1 MLIPISW
8 LRRYVPVD
16 IPAQELAHRLTMAG
30 LEIEEV
36 REIGAEWGRDKVVV
50 GHVMALDRHP
60 NADRLTVP
68 TLDLGGGDTI
78 QVVCGGPN
86 LAAGQKIAFAHAGAM
101 LHSTKT
107 GKTQALKKSKIRG
120 VESAG
125 MVCSEVELGLGNDH
139 DGILVLPDDA
149 PVGTPLVDYLGDAV
163 LDADVTPNRPD
174 CLSILGVAHEVAA
187 LTGGTVTEPDATYPE
202 DGGPIEDAARIEIAD
217 PDLCSRYGASLIR
230 GVTVGPSPEWLQDA
244 LNSVGM
250 RPINNIVD
258 VTNFVMMEY
267 GQPLHAFDFDT
278 IGDSTVII
286 RAARPGE
293 KFTTLDEEERTL
305 EPPMLTIADSQDAI
319 ALAGV
324 MGGQNT
330 EVGDTT
336 TNVLIESANFDA
348 NNTRNT
354 ATGLG
359 MRTEASYRFER
370 GIRQDLVTRALRRA
384 TALMLE
390 LAGGVAA
397 KGIIDAFP
405 VVKTPPTLTTGPE
418 QFRRV
423 LGTDISIDTIE
434 QVLNSL
440 GFDTARD
447 GDSLEV
453 GCPYWRADITIA
465 EDLVEEVARIVG
477 YDDVP
482 ATLMSTEIPH
492 HQPNA
497 ERVVRERVRDALVSA
512 GMQETISYSATS
524 LEALEKVET
533 RTEEPEAPLKLSNP
547 MSSELSHMRT
557 TLRSGVLQTLAF
569 NRRMSRGEG
578 LRLFEIGAVYLP
590 KEEAKER
597 DLPDEKEMLVGVLS
611 GPRSEASWLVP
622 EGGMDFFDAKG
633 VLETVFSQIGVSES
647 YEADTD
653 SILLPGKTAGVFC
666 GNKAVGTIGEVHPR
680 ILARF
685 DLEDDEVTLFEI
697 DLEAVYAAAGRVSVQ
712 YAPISRYPEAEQDIA
727 ILVDADVPSS
737 RIQTII
743 DRHRLVKKSAP
754 FDLYS
759 GEGVPQGKRSVAYRM
774 TFQSDRST
782 LTGDLVD
789 KARGDI
795 MRQLEREVGATLR
808 GE

>member
-8 LRRYVPVD
+8 LKRYVPVD
-16 IPAQELAHRLTMAG
+16 TPAQELAHKLTMAG

-50 GHVMALDRHP
+50 GHVTALDRHP

-68 TLDLGGGDTI
+68 TLDLGGGETI

-125 MVCSEVELGLGNDH
+125 MVCSEVELGLGDDH

-187 LTGGTVTEPDATYPE
+187 LTGATVSEPDATYPE
-202 DGGPIEDAARIEIAD
+202 DGDPIERDITIEIAD

-293 KFTTLDEEERTL
+293 KFTTLDEEQRTL

-324 MGGQNT
+324 MGGLNT
-330 EVGDTT
+330 EVGDST

-370 GIRQDLVTRALRRA
+370 GIRQDLVPRALRRA

-397 KGIIDAFP
+397 KGIIDVFP
-405 VVKTPPTLTTGPE
+405 VVKTPPTLTIGPE

-423 LGTDISIDTIE
+423 LGADISTDTIE

-440 GFDTARD
+440 GFETARD
-447 GDSLEV
+447 GDSMEV
-453 GCPYWRADITIA
+453 RCPYWRADITIA

-497 ERVVRERVRDALVSA
+497 ERVVRERIRDALVSA

-533 RTEEPEAPLKLSNP
+533 QTEEPEAPLKLSNP
-547 MSSELSHMRT
+547 MSSDLSHMRT

-590 KEEAKER
+590 REEAKGR

-633 VLETVFSQIGVSES
+633 VLEAVFSQIGVSES

-653 SILLPGKTAGVFC
+653 SILLPGKTASVFC
-666 GNKAVGTIGEVHPR
+666 GNKPVGTIGEVHPR
-680 ILARF
+680 VLARF
-685 DLEDDEVTLFEI
+685 DLNEESVALFEI
-697 DLEAVYAAAGRVSVQ
+697 DLGAVYAAAGRVSVQ
-712 YAPISRYPEAEQDIA
+712 YSPISRYPEAEQDIA
-727 ILVDADVPSS
+727 ILVDVDVPSS

-743 DRHRLVKKSAP
+743 NRHRLVKKSAP

-759 GEGVPQGKRSVAYRM
+759 GEGVPQGKRSVAYRV

>member
-1 MLIPISW
+1 MLIPLSW
-8 LRRYVPVD
+8 LKRYVPVD
-16 IPAQELAHRLTMAG
+16 MPAQELAHRLTMAG
-30 LEIEEV
+30 LEIDEV
-36 REIGAEWGRDKVVV
+36 REVGADWGRDKVFV
-50 GHVMALDRHP
+50 GHVMAVDRHP

-68 TLDLGGGDTI
+68 TVDLGGGETV

-86 LAAGQKIAFAHAGAM
+86 LAAGQKIAFAFAGAM
-101 LHSTKT
+101 LYSTRA

-125 MVCSEVELGLGNDH
+125 MVCSEVELGLGDDH
-139 DGILVLPDDA
+139 EGIMVLPEDA

-187 LTGGTVTEPDATYPE
+187 LTGATVTEPDATYPE
-202 DGGPIEDAARIEIAD
+202 DGDPIERDVTIEIAD
-217 PDLCSRYGASLIR
+217 PELCSRYGASLIR
-230 GVTVGPSPEWLQDA
+230 GVKVGPSPDWLKDA
-244 LNSVGM
+244 LAAVGM

-258 VTNFVMMEY
+258 VTNYVMLEY

-278 IGDSTVII
+278 IGDATVII

-293 KFTTLDEEERTL
+293 SFTTLDEEERKL
-305 EPPMLTIADSQDAI
+305 EPPILTIADSQDAI

-330 EVGDTT
+330 EVVDSTV
-336 TNVLIESANFDA
+336 NVLIESANFDA

-370 GIRQDLVTRALRRA
+370 GIRQDLVPRALRRA

-397 KGIIDAFP
+397 KGIVDVFP
-405 VVKTPPTLTTGPE
+405 VVKTPPTLTIGPE
-418 QFRRV
+418 HFRRV
-423 LGTDISIDTIE
+423 LGAEINTETINR
-434 QVLNSL
+434 VLTSL
-440 GFDTARD
+440 GFETTRN

-453 GCPYWRADITIA
+453 QSPYWRADITIA
-465 EDLVEEVARIVG
+465 EDLIEEVARIVG

-492 HQPNA
+492 HEPRV
-497 ERVVRERVRDALVSA
+497 EREVREHIRDALVAA
-512 GMQETISYSATS
+512 GMQETISYSATNV
-524 LEALEKVET
+524 EALEKVEV
-533 RTEEPEAPLKLSNP
+533 RTEEPDAPLSIANP
-547 MSSELSHMRT
+547 MSAELSHMRT

-578 LRLFEIGAVYLP
+578 LRLFEIGPVYLP

-611 GPRSEASWLVP
+611 GPRSGASWLVP
-622 EGGMDFFDAKG
+622 EGDMDFFDAKG
-633 VLETVFSQIGVSES
+633 VLESVFAEIGLSEE
-647 YEADTD
+647 YRADD
-653 SILLPGKTAGVFC
+653 DPILLAGKTATVFC
-666 GNKAVGTIGEVHPR
+666 GNKVVGTIGEVHPR
-680 ILARF
+680 VLARF
-685 DLEDDEVTLFEI
+685 DLDDTGVTLFEI
-697 DLEAVYAAAGRVSVQ
+697 DLEAVYAAAGRISVQ

-727 ILVDADVPSS
+727 LVVDADVPSS

-743 DRHRLVKKSAP
+743 NRHRLVKKSAP
-754 FDLYS
+754 FDLYT
-759 GEGVPQGKRSVAYRM
+759 GEGVPAGKRSIAFRV

-795 MRQLEREVGATLR
+795 MRQLQREFDATLR

>member
-8 LRRYVPVD
+8 LKRYVPVD
-16 IPAQELAHRLTMAG
+16 MPAQELAHRLTMAG
-30 LEIEEV
+30 LEIDEV
-36 REIGAEWGRDKVVV
+36 REVGADWGRDKVFV
-50 GHVMALDRHP
+50 GHVMAVDRHP

-68 TLDLGGGDTI
+68 TVDLGDETV

-86 LAAGQKIAFAHAGAM
+86 LAAGQKIAFAFAGAM
-101 LHSTKT
+101 LYSTKT

-125 MVCSEVELGLGNDH
+125 MVCSEVELGLGDDH
-139 DGILVLPDDA
+139 EGIMVLPEDA

-187 LTGGTVTEPDATYPE
+187 LTGATVTEPDATYPE
-202 DGGPIEDAARIEIAD
+202 MGDPIEQDVTVEIAD
-217 PDLCSRYGASLIR
+217 PDLCSRYAASLIR
-230 GVTVGPSPEWLQDA
+230 GVKVGPSPDWLKDA
-244 LNSVGM
+244 LSGVGM

-258 VTNFVMMEY
+258 VTNYVMLEY

-278 IGDSTVII
+278 IGDATVII

-293 KFTTLDEEERTL
+293 RFTTLDEEERKL

-330 EVGDTT
+330 EVGDST

-370 GIRQDLVTRALRRA
+370 GIRQDLVPRALRRA

-397 KGIIDAFP
+397 KGIVDVFP
-405 VVKTPPTLTTGPE
+405 VVKTPPTLTIGPE
-418 QFRRV
+418 HFRRV
-423 LGTDISIDTIE
+423 LGAEINTDTIDR
-434 QVLNSL
+434 VLTSL
-440 GFDTARD
+440 GFETTRD

-453 GCPYWRADITIA
+453 RSPYWRADITIA
-465 EDLVEEVARIVG
+465 EDLIEEVARIVG

-492 HQPNA
+492 HEPRV
-497 ERVVRERVRDALVSA
+497 EREVRESIRDALVAA

-524 LEALEKVET
+524 AEALQKVEVP
-533 RTEEPEAPLKLSNP
+533 TEEPDAPLRLANP
-547 MSSELSHMRT
+547 MSAELSHMRT

-578 LRLFEIGAVYLP
+578 LRLFEIGPVYLP

-597 DLPDEKEMLVGVLS
+597 ELPDEKEMLVGVLS
-611 GPRSEASWLVP
+611 GPRSSASWLVP
-622 EGGMDFFDAKG
+622 EGDMDFFDAKG
-633 VLETVFSQIGVSES
+633 VIEAIFSHVGLSEE
-647 YEADTD
+647 YRADD
-653 SILLPGKTAGVFC
+653 DPILLSGKTARVFC

-680 ILARF
+680 VLARF
-685 DLEDDEVTLFEI
+685 DLDDTGVTLFEI

-727 ILVDADVPSS
+727 LLVDADVPAS

-743 DRHRLVKKSAP
+743 NRHRLVKKSAP
-754 FDLYS
+754 FDLYA
-759 GEGVPQGKRSVAYRM
+759 GEGVPAGKRSIAFRV

-795 MRQLEREVGATLR
+795 MRQLEREFDATLR
-808 GE
+808 G

>member
-8 LRRYVPVD
+8 LKRYVPVEM
-16 IPAQELAHRLTMAG
+16 PAQELAHRLTMAG
-30 LEIEEV
+30 LEIEEI
-36 REIGAEWGRDKVVV
+36 REIGSDWGRDKVVV
-50 GHVMALDRHP
+50 GHVTALDRHP

-68 TLDLGGGDTI
+68 TLDLGGGETI
-78 QVVCGGPN
+78 QAVCGGPN

-101 LHSTKT
+101 LYSTRT

-125 MVCSEVELGLGNDH
+125 MVCSEVELGLGDDH

-187 LTGGTVTEPDATYPE
+187 LTGATVSEPDATYPE
-202 DGGPIEDAARIEIAD
+202 DGGPIEQAARIEIAD

-244 LNSVGM
+244 LNSAGM

-278 IGDSTVII
+278 IGDATVII
-286 RAARPGE
+286 RAARSGE
-293 KFTTLDEEERTL
+293 KFTTLDEEERKL

-324 MGGQNT
+324 MGGLNT
-330 EVGDTT
+330 EVGDST

-348 NNTRNT
+348 TNTRNT

-370 GIRQDLVTRALRRA
+370 GIRQDLVPRALRRA

-397 KGIIDAFP
+397 KGIIDVFP
-405 VVKTPPTLTTGPE
+405 VVKTPPTLTIGPE

-440 GFDTARD
+440 GFETARD

-453 GCPYWRADITIA
+453 QSPYWRADITIA

-524 LEALEKVET
+524 LESLEKVET
-533 RTEEPEAPLKLSNP
+533 RTEEPEAPLKLANP
-547 MSSELSHMRT
+547 MSAELSHMRT

-622 EGGMDFFDAKG
+622 EGDMDFFDAKG
-633 VLETVFSQIGVSES
+633 VLETVFEQIGVSES
-647 YEADTD
+647 YEAETD
-653 SILLPGKTAGVFC
+653 SILLPGKTASVFC

-680 ILARF
+680 VLARF
-685 DLEDDEVTLFEI
+685 DLDDESVALFEI
-697 DLEAVYAAAGRVSVQ
+697 DLGAVYAAAGRVSVQ
-712 YAPISRYPEAEQDIA
+712 YSPISRYPEAEQDIA
-727 ILVDADVPSS
+727 ILVDVDVPSS

-743 DRHRLVKKSAP
+743 NRHRLVKKSAP

-759 GEGVPQGKRSVAYRM
+759 GEGVPQGKRSVAYRV

-795 MRQLEREVGATLR
+795 MRQLEREVGASLR

>member
-1 MLIPISW
+1 MLIPLSW
-8 LRRYVPVD
+8 LKRYVPVD
-16 IPAQELAHRLTMAG
+16 MPAQELAHRLTMAG
-30 LEIEEV
+30 LEIDEV
-36 REIGAEWGRDKVVV
+36 REVGADWGRDKVFV
-50 GHVMALDRHP
+50 GHVMAVDRHP

-68 TLDLGGGDTI
+68 TVDLGDGETV

-86 LAAGQKIAFAHAGAM
+86 LAAGQKIAFAFAGAM
-101 LHSTKT
+101 LYSTRT

-120 VESAG
+120 VESGG
-125 MVCSEVELGLGNDH
+125 MVCSEVELGLGDDH
-139 DGILVLPDDA
+139 EGIMVLPEDA

-187 LTGGTVTEPDATYPE
+187 LTGATVTEPDAAYPE
-202 DGGPIEDAARIEIAD
+202 DGDPIEQDVRIEIAD
-217 PDLCSRYGASLIR
+217 PELCSRYGASLIR
-230 GVTVGPSPEWLQDA
+230 GVKVGPSPDWLKDA
-244 LNSVGM
+244 LSGVGM

-258 VTNFVMMEY
+258 VTNYVMLEY

-293 KFTTLDEEERTL
+293 RFTTLDEEERKL
-305 EPPMLTIADSQDAI
+305 QPPMLTIADSQDAI

-330 EVGDTT
+330 EVGDSTV
-336 TNVLIESANFDA
+336 NVLIESANFDA

-370 GIRQDLVTRALRRA
+370 GIRQDLVPRALKRA

-390 LAGGVAA
+390 LAGGEAA
-397 KGIIDAFP
+397 KGIIDIFP
-405 VVKTPPTLTTGPE
+405 VVKTPPTLTIGPE
-418 QFRRV
+418 HFRRV
-423 LGTDISIDTIE
+423 LGSDISIDTIDR
-434 QVLNSL
+434 VLTSL
-440 GFDTARD
+440 GFETTRD
-447 GDSLEV
+447 GDSV
-453 GCPYWRADITIA
+453 QVRSPYWRADITIA
-465 EDLVEEVARIVG
+465 EDLIEEVARIVG

-492 HQPNA
+492 HEPRA
-497 ERVVRERVRDALVSA
+497 EREVRERVRDALVAA

-524 LEALEKVET
+524 VDALEMVEVA
-533 RTEEPEAPLKLSNP
+533 TEEPDAPLKLANP
-547 MSSELSHMRT
+547 MSAELSHMRT

-578 LRLFEIGAVYLP
+578 LRLFEIGTVYLP

-597 DLPDEKEMLVGVLS
+597 ELPDEKEMLVGVFS
-611 GPRSEASWLVP
+611 GPRSAASWLVP
-622 EGGMDFFDAKG
+622 EGDLDFFGAKG
-633 VLETVFSQIGVSES
+633 VLEAAFAHIGISEE
-647 YEADTD
+647 YKADD
-653 SILLPGKTAGVFC
+653 DPILLSGKTARVFC

-685 DLEDDEVTLFEI
+685 DLDDHGVTLFEI

-727 ILVDADVPSS
+727 LLVDADVPAS

-743 DRHRLVKKSAP
+743 NRHRLVKKSAP
-754 FDLYS
+754 FDLYT
-759 GEGVPQGKRSVAYRM
+759 GEGVPPGKRSIAFRV

-795 MRQLEREVGATLR
+795 MRQLQREFDATLR
-808 GE
+808 G

>member
-1 MLIPISW
+1 M
-8 LRRYVPVD
+8 
-16 IPAQELAHRLTMAG
+16 
-30 LEIEEV
+30 
-36 REIGAEWGRDKVVV
+36 
-50 GHVMALDRHP
+50 
-60 NADRLTVP
+60 
-68 TLDLGGGDTI
+68 
-78 QVVCGGPN
+78 
-86 LAAGQKIAFAHAGAM
+86 
-101 LHSTKT
+101 
-107 GKTQALKKSKIRG
+107 
-120 VESAG
+120 
-125 MVCSEVELGLGNDH
+125 
-139 DGILVLPDDA
+139 
-149 PVGTPLVDYLGDAV
+149 
-163 LDADVTPNRPD
+163 
-174 CLSILGVAHEVAA
+174 
-187 LTGGTVTEPDATYPE
+187 
-202 DGGPIEDAARIEIAD
+202 
-217 PDLCSRYGASLIR
+217 
-230 GVTVGPSPEWLQDA
+230 
-244 LNSVGM
+244 GM

-258 VTNFVMMEY
+258 VTNYVMLEY
-267 GQPLHAFDFDT
+267 GQPLHAFDYDT
-278 IGDSTVII
+278 IGDATVII

-293 KFTTLDEEERTL
+293 RFTTLDEEERKL

-330 EVGDTT
+330 EVGDSTV
-336 TNVLIESANFDA
+336 NVLIESANFDA

-370 GIRQDLVTRALRRA
+370 GIRQDLVPRALRRA

-397 KGIIDAFP
+397 KGIVDVFP
-405 VVKTPPTLTTGPE
+405 VVKTPPTLTIGPE
-418 QFRRV
+418 HFRRV
-423 LGTDISIDTIE
+423 LGAEINTDTIDR
-434 QVLNSL
+434 VLTSL
-440 GFDTARD
+440 GFETTRD

-453 GCPYWRADITIA
+453 QSPYWRADITIA
-465 EDLVEEVARIVG
+465 EDLIEEVARIVG

-492 HQPNA
+492 HEPRV
-497 ERVVRERVRDALVSA
+497 EREVREQIRDALVAA

-524 LEALEKVET
+524 VEALEKVEVP
-533 RTEEPEAPLKLSNP
+533 TEEPDAPLRLANP
-547 MSSELSHMRT
+547 MSAELSHMRT

-578 LRLFEIGAVYLP
+578 LRLFEIGPVYLP

-611 GPRSEASWLVP
+611 GPRSDASWLVP
-622 EGGMDFFDAKG
+622 EGDMDFFDAKG
-633 VLETVFSQIGVSES
+633 VLESVFSHVGLSEE
-647 YEADTD
+647 YKADD
-653 SILLPGKTAGVFC
+653 DPILLSGKTARVFC

-680 ILARF
+680 VLARF
-685 DLEDDEVTLFEI
+685 DLDDTGVTLFEI

-727 ILVDADVPSS
+727 LLVDADVPAS

-743 DRHRLVKKSAP
+743 NRHRLVKKSAP
-754 FDLYS
+754 FDLYT
-759 GEGVPQGKRSVAYRM
+759 GEGVPAGKRSIAFRV

-795 MRQLEREVGATLR
+795 MRQLEREFDATLR
-808 GE
+808 G

>member
-8 LRRYVPVD
+8 LKRYVSVNM
-16 IPAQELAHRLTMAG
+16 PAQELAHRLTMAG
-30 LEIEEV
+30 LEIDEV
-36 REIGAEWGRDKVVV
+36 REVGADWGRDKVFV
-50 GHVMALDRHP
+50 GHVMAVDRHP

-68 TLDLGGGDTI
+68 TVDLGGETV

-86 LAAGQKIAFAHAGAM
+86 LAAGQKIAFAFAGAM
-101 LHSTKT
+101 LYSTRT

-125 MVCSEVELGLGNDH
+125 MVCSEVELGLGDDH
-139 DGILVLPDDA
+139 EGILVLPDDA

-187 LTGGTVTEPDATYPE
+187 LTGATVSEPDATYPATG
-202 DGGPIEDAARIEIAD
+202 DPIERDVTIEIAD
-217 PDLCSRYGASLIR
+217 PELCSRYGASLIR
-230 GVTVGPSPEWLQDA
+230 GVTVGPSPDWLKDA
-244 LNSVGM
+244 LVAVGM

-258 VTNFVMMEY
+258 VTNYVMLEY

-293 KFTTLDEEERTL
+293 KFTTLDEEERKL

-324 MGGQNT
+324 MGGRNT
-330 EVGDTT
+330 EVGDST

-370 GIRQDLVTRALRRA
+370 GIRQDLVPRALRRA
-384 TALMLE
+384 TALMFE

-397 KGIIDAFP
+397 KGIVDVFP
-405 VVKTPPTLTTGPE
+405 VVKTPPTLTIGSE
-418 QFRRV
+418 HFRRV
-423 LGTDISIDTIE
+423 LGAEIPTDTIDR
-434 QVLNSL
+434 VLTSL
-440 GFDTARD
+440 GFETTRN

-453 GCPYWRADITIA
+453 QSPYWRADITIA
-465 EDLVEEVARIVG
+465 EDLIEEVARIVG

-492 HQPNA
+492 HEPRV
-497 ERVVRERVRDALVSA
+497 EREVRERVRDALVAA

-524 LEALEKVET
+524 VEALEKVEVP
-533 RTEEPEAPLKLSNP
+533 TEEPDAPLKLANP
-547 MSSELSHMRT
+547 MSAELSHMRT

-578 LRLFEIGAVYLP
+578 LRLFEIGPVYLP

-597 DLPDEKEMLVGVLS
+597 DLPDEREMLVGVLS
-611 GPRSEASWLVP
+611 GPRSGASWLVP
-622 EGGMDFFDAKG
+622 EGDMDFFDAKG
-633 VLETVFSQIGVSES
+633 VLESVFAQIGLSDE
-647 YEADTD
+647 YKADD
-653 SILLPGKTAGVFC
+653 EPILLSGKTAMVFC
-666 GNKAVGTIGEVHPR
+666 GNKPVGTIGEVHPR
-680 ILARF
+680 VLARF
-685 DLEDDEVTLFEI
+685 DLDDTGVTLFEI

-727 ILVDADVPSS
+727 ILVDADVPAS

-743 DRHRLVKKSAP
+743 NRHRLVKKSAP
-754 FDLYS
+754 FDLYT
-759 GEGVPQGKRSVAYRM
+759 GEGVPQGKQSIAFRV

-795 MRQLEREVGATLR
+795 MRQLQREFDATLR

>member
-8 LRRYVPVD
+8 LKRYVPVD
-16 IPAQELAHRLTMAG
+16 MPAQELAHRLTMAG

-36 REIGAEWGRDKVVV
+36 REIGADWGRDKVVV
-50 GHVMALDRHP
+50 GHVTALDRHP

-68 TLDLGGGDTI
+68 TLDLGGGETI

-101 LHSTKT
+101 LYSTRT

-125 MVCSEVELGLGNDH
+125 MVCSEVELGLGDDH

-187 LTGGTVTEPDATYPE
+187 LTGATVSEPDATYPE
-202 DGGPIEDAARIEIAD
+202 DGDPIEQATRIEIAD

-286 RAARPGE
+286 RAARSGE
-293 KFTTLDEEERTL
+293 RFTTLDEEERKL
-305 EPPMLTIADSQDAI
+305 EPPMLTIADSRDAI

-324 MGGQNT
+324 MGGLNT
-330 EVGDTT
+330 EVGDST

-348 NNTRNT
+348 TNTRNT

-370 GIRQDLVTRALRRA
+370 GIRQDLVPRALRRA

-397 KGIIDAFP
+397 KGIIDVFP
-405 VVKTPPTLTTGPE
+405 VVKTPPTLTIGPE
-418 QFRRV
+418 HFRRV

-440 GFDTARD
+440 GFETEQD
-447 GDSLEV
+447 GNSLEV
-453 GCPYWRADITIA
+453 RCPYWRADITIA

-524 LEALEKVET
+524 LESLEMVET
-533 RTEEPEAPLKLSNP
+533 RTEEPDAPLKLANP
-547 MSSELSHMRT
+547 MSSDLSHMRT
-557 TLRSGVLQTLAF
+557 TLRSGLLQTLAF

-597 DLPDEKEMLVGVLS
+597 DLPDEREMLVGVLS

-622 EGGMDFFDAKG
+622 EGDMDFFDAKG
-633 VLETVFSQIGVSES
+633 VLETVFQQIGVSES
-647 YEADTD
+647 YETNTD
-653 SILLPGKTAGVFC
+653 SILLPGKTASVFC

-680 ILARF
+680 VLARF
-685 DLEDDEVTLFEI
+685 DLDDESVALFEI
-697 DLEAVYAAAGRVSVQ
+697 DLGAVYAAAGRVSVQ
-712 YAPISRYPEAEQDIA
+712 YSPISRYPEAEQDIA
-727 ILVDADVPSS
+727 ILVDVDVPSS

-743 DRHRLVKKSAP
+743 NRHRLVKKSAP

-759 GEGVPQGKRSVAYRM
+759 GEGVPQGKRSVAYRV

-789 KARGDI
+789 KTRGDI
-795 MRQLEREVGATLR
+795 MRQLEREVGASLR

>member
-1 MLIPISW
+1 MLIPLSW
-8 LRRYVPVD
+8 LKRYVPVD
-16 IPAQELAHRLTMAG
+16 MPAQELAHRLTMAG
-30 LEIEEV
+30 LEIDEV
-36 REIGAEWGRDKVVV
+36 REVGADWGRDKVFV
-50 GHVMALDRHP
+50 GHVTAVDRHP

-68 TLDLGGGDTI
+68 TVDLGGGQTV

-86 LAAGQKIAFAHAGAM
+86 LAAGQKIAFAFAGAM
-101 LHSTKT
+101 LYSTRT
-107 GKTQALKKSKIRG
+107 GNTQALKKSKIRG

-125 MVCSEVELGLGNDH
+125 MVCSEVELGLGDDH
-139 DGILVLPDDA
+139 EGIMVLPEDA

-187 LTGGTVTEPDATYPE
+187 LTSATVTEPDATYPE
-202 DGGPIEDAARIEIAD
+202 DGDPIEQDVRIEIAD
-217 PDLCSRYGASLIR
+217 PELCSRYGASLIR
-230 GVTVGPSPEWLQDA
+230 GVKVGPSPDWLKDA
-244 LNSVGM
+244 LAAVGM

-258 VTNFVMMEY
+258 VTNYVMLEY
-267 GQPLHAFDFDT
+267 GQPLHAFDYDT
-278 IGDSTVII
+278 IGDATVII

-293 KFTTLDEEERTL
+293 KFTTLDEEERKL
-305 EPPMLTIADSQDAI
+305 EPPMLTIADSRNAI

-330 EVGDTT
+330 EVGDSTV
-336 TNVLIESANFDA
+336 NVLIESANFDA

-370 GIRQDLVTRALRRA
+370 GIRQDLVPRALRRA

-390 LAGGVAA
+390 LAGGEAA
-397 KGIIDAFP
+397 KGIIDVFP
-405 VVKTPPTLTTGPE
+405 VVKTPPMLTIGPE
-418 QFRRV
+418 HFRRV
-423 LGTDISIDTIE
+423 LGAEISADTIE
-434 QVLNSL
+434 RVLTSL
-440 GFDTARD
+440 GFETTRN

-453 GCPYWRADITIA
+453 RSPYWRADITIT
-465 EDLVEEVARIVG
+465 EDLIEEVARIVG

-492 HQPNA
+492 HEPRI
-497 ERVVRERVRDALVSA
+497 EREIREQVRDALVAA

-524 LEALEKVET
+524 VEALQKVEVP
-533 RTEEPEAPLKLSNP
+533 TEEPDAPLRLANP
-547 MSSELSHMRT
+547 MSAELSHMRT

-578 LRLFEIGAVYLP
+578 LRLFEIGPVYLP

-597 DLPDEKEMLVGVLS
+597 ELPDEKEMLVGVLS
-611 GPRSEASWLVP
+611 GPRSDASWLVP
-622 EGGMDFFDAKG
+622 EGDMDFFDAKG
-633 VLETVFSQIGVSES
+633 VLEAIFSHVGLSEG
-647 YEADTD
+647 YRADD
-653 SILLPGKTAGVFC
+653 DPILLSGKTARVFC
-666 GNKAVGTIGEVHPR
+666 ENKAIGTIGEIHPR
-680 ILARF
+680 VLARF
-685 DLEDDEVTLFEI
+685 DLDDTGVTLFEI

-727 ILVDADVPSS
+727 LLVDADVPAS

-743 DRHRLVKKSAP
+743 NRHRLVKKSAP
-754 FDLYS
+754 FDLYA
-759 GEGVPQGKRSVAYRM
+759 GEGVPPGKRSIAFRV

-795 MRQLEREVGATLR
+795 MRQLEREFDATLR
-808 GE
+808 G

>member
-1 MLIPISW
+1 MKVPISW
-8 LRRYVPVD
+8 LKRYVPVD
-16 IPAQELAHRLTMAG
+16 MPAQELAHKLTMAG
-30 LEIEEV
+30 LEIDEV
-36 REIGAEWGRDKVVV
+36 REVGADWGRDKVFV
-50 GHVMALDRHP
+50 GHVTAVDQHP

-68 TLDLGGGDTI
+68 TVDLGGETV

-86 LAAGQKIAFAHAGAM
+86 LAAGQKIAFAFAGAM
-101 LHSTKT
+101 LYSTKT

-125 MVCSEVELGLGNDH
+125 MVCSEVELGLGDDH
-139 DGILVLPDDA
+139 DGIMVLPEDA

-187 LTGGTVTEPDATYPE
+187 LTGATVTEPDATYPE
-202 DGGPIEDAARIEIAD
+202 TGDPVERDVTVEIAD
-217 PDLCSRYGASLIR
+217 PDLCSRYAASLIR
-230 GVTVGPSPEWLQDA
+230 GVKVGPSPDWLKDA
-244 LNSVGM
+244 LAAVGM

-258 VTNFVMMEY
+258 VTNFVMLEY
-267 GQPLHAFDFDT
+267 GQPLHAFDYDT
-278 IGDSTVII
+278 IGDATVII
-286 RAARPGE
+286 RAARSGE
-293 KFTTLDEEERTL
+293 RFTTLDEEDRKL

-330 EVGDTT
+330 EVGATT

-348 NNTRNT
+348 TNTRNT

-370 GIRQDLVTRALRRA
+370 GIRQDLVPRALRRA
-384 TALMLE
+384 TALMHE
-390 LAGGVAA
+390 LAGGEAA
-397 KGIIDAFP
+397 KGIVDVFP
-405 VVKTPPTLTTGPE
+405 VVKTPPTLTIGPE
-418 QFRRV
+418 HFRRV
-423 LGTDISIDTIE
+423 LGAEISTDTIDR
-434 QVLNSL
+434 VLTSL
-440 GFDTARD
+440 GFETTRD
-447 GDSLEV
+447 GDSLQV
-453 GCPYWRADITIA
+453 KCPYWRADITIA
-465 EDLVEEVARIVG
+465 EDLIEEVARIVG

-492 HQPNA
+492 HEPRA
-497 ERVVRERVRDALVSA
+497 EREVRERIRDALVAA

-524 LEALEKVET
+524 VEALEKVEVP
-533 RTEEPEAPLKLSNP
+533 TEEPDAPLSLANP
-547 MSSELSHMRT
+547 MSADLTHMRT

-578 LRLFEIGAVYLP
+578 LRLFEIGPVYLP

-611 GPRSEASWLVP
+611 GPRSGASWLVP
-622 EGGMDFFDAKG
+622 EGDMDFFDAKG
-633 VLETVFSQIGVSES
+633 VMESAFAQIGLSDE
-647 YEADTD
+647 YKPDD
-653 SILLPGKTAGVFC
+653 DPILLSGKTASVFC
-666 GNKAVGTIGEVHPR
+666 GNKTVGTIGEVHPKV
-680 ILARF
+680 LSRF
-685 DLEDDEVTLFEI
+685 DIDDTGVTLFEI

-712 YAPISRYPEAEQDIA
+712 YEPISRYPEAEQDIA
-727 ILVDADVPSS
+727 LVVDADVAAS

-743 DRHRLVKKSAP
+743 NRHRLVKKSAP
-754 FDLYS
+754 FDLYT
-759 GEGVPQGKRSVAYRM
+759 GEGVPPGKRSIAFRV

-795 MRQLEREVGATLR
+795 MRQLQREFDATLR

>member
-1 MLIPISW
+1 MLIPLSC
-8 LRRYVPVD
+8 LKRYVPVD
-16 IPAQELAHRLTMAG
+16 MPAQELAHRLTMAG
-30 LEIEEV
+30 LEIDEV
-36 REIGAEWGRDKVVV
+36 REVGADWGRDKVFV
-50 GHVMALDRHP
+50 GHVMAVDRHP

-68 TLDLGGGDTI
+68 TVDLGGETV

-86 LAAGQKIAFAHAGAM
+86 LAAGQKIAFAFAGAI
-101 LHSTKT
+101 LYSTRT

-125 MVCSEVELGLGNDH
+125 MVCSEVELGLGDDH
-139 DGILVLPDDA
+139 EGIMVLPEDA

-187 LTGGTVTEPDATYPE
+187 LTGATVTEPDATYPE
-202 DGGPIEDAARIEIAD
+202 TGDPIERDVTIEIAD
-217 PDLCSRYGASLIR
+217 PELCSRYGASLIR
-230 GVTVGPSPEWLQDA
+230 GVTVGPSPDWLKDA
-244 LNSVGM
+244 LAAVGM

-258 VTNFVMMEY
+258 VTNYVMLEY

-278 IGDSTVII
+278 IGDATVII

-293 KFTTLDEEERTL
+293 RFTTLDEEERKL

-330 EVGDTT
+330 EVGDST
-336 TNVLIESANFDA
+336 TNVLIESANFDST
-348 NNTRNT
+348 NTRNT
-354 ATGLG
+354 AVGLG

-370 GIRQDLVTRALRRA
+370 GIRQDLVPRALRRA

-397 KGIIDAFP
+397 KGIIDVFP
-405 VVKTPPTLTTGPE
+405 VVKTPPTLTIGPE

-423 LGTDISIDTIE
+423 LGMDIATDTIDG
-434 QVLNSL
+434 VLSSL
-440 GFDTARD
+440 GFETTRDRDT
-447 GDSLEV
+447 LEV
-453 GCPYWRADITIA
+453 RTPFWRADITIA

-492 HQPNA
+492 HEPRV
-497 ERVVRERVRDALVSA
+497 EREVRERVRDALVAA

-524 LEALEKVET
+524 VDSLEKVEV
-533 RTEEPEAPLKLSNP
+533 RTDGPDAPLKLANP
-547 MSSELSHMRT
+547 MSAELTHMRT
-557 TLRSGVLQTLAF
+557 TLRASVLQTLAF

-578 LRLFEIGAVYLP
+578 LRLFEIGTVYLP

-597 DLPDEKEMLVGVLS
+597 DLPDEREMLVGVFS
-611 GPRSEASWLVP
+611 GPRSDASWLVP
-622 EGGMDFFDAKG
+622 EGDMDFFDAKG
-633 VLETVFSQIGVSES
+633 VLEAVFSQVGLSEE
-647 YEADTD
+647 YKADD
-653 SILLPGKTAGVFC
+653 DRILLPGKTARVFC
-666 GNKAVGTIGEVHPR
+666 GNKAVGTIGEIHPR
-680 ILARF
+680 VLARF
-685 DLEDDEVTLFEI
+685 DLDETGVTLFEI
-697 DLEAVYAAAGRVSVQ
+697 DLEAVYSAAGRVSVQ

-737 RIQTII
+737 RIQAII
-743 DRHRLVKKSAP
+743 NRHRLVKKSAP
-754 FDLYS
+754 FDLYA
-759 GEGVPQGKRSVAYRM
+759 GEGVPPGKRSIAFRV

-782 LTGDLVD
+782 LTSDLVD

-795 MRQLEREVGATLR
+795 MRQLQREFDATLR

>member
-8 LRRYVPVD
+8 LKRYVPVD
-16 IPAQELAHRLTMAG
+16 MPAQELAHKLTMAG
-30 LEIEEV
+30 LEIDEV
-36 REIGAEWGRDKVVV
+36 REVGADWGRDKVVV
-50 GHVMALDRHP
+50 GHVTALDRHP

-68 TLDLGGGDTI
+68 TLDLGGGETI

-101 LHSTKT
+101 LHSTRT

-125 MVCSEVELGLGNDH
+125 MVCSEVELGLGDDH

-149 PVGTPLVDYLGDAV
+149 PVGMPLVDYLGDAV

-202 DGGPIEDAARIEIAD
+202 DGDPIERDITIEIAD

-230 GVTVGPSPEWLQDA
+230 GVTVGPSPQWLQDA

-267 GQPLHAFDFDT
+267 GQPLHAFDCDT

-286 RAARPGE
+286 RAARSGE
-293 KFTTLDEEERTL
+293 KFTTLDEEQRTL

-324 MGGQNT
+324 MGGLNT
-330 EVGDTT
+330 EVGDST

-370 GIRQDLVTRALRRA
+370 GIRQDLVPRALRRA
-384 TALMLE
+384 TALTLE

-397 KGIIDAFP
+397 KGIIDVFP
-405 VVKTPPTLTTGPE
+405 VVKTPPTLTIGPE

-423 LGTDISIDTIE
+423 LGTGISIDTIDR
-434 QVLNSL
+434 VLTSL
-440 GFDTARD
+440 GFETTRD

-453 GCPYWRADITIA
+453 QCPYWRADITIA

-533 RTEEPEAPLKLSNP
+533 PTEEPEAPLKLSNP
-547 MSSELSHMRT
+547 MSSDLSHMRT
-557 TLRSGVLQTLAF
+557 TLRSGVLQTLSF

-622 EGGMDFFDAKG
+622 EGDMDFFDAKG
-633 VLETVFSQIGVSES
+633 VLETVFSQIGVSEN

-653 SILLPGKTAGVFC
+653 SILLPGKTASVFC
-666 GNKAVGTIGEVHPR
+666 GNKPVGTIGEVHPR
-680 ILARF
+680 VLARF
-685 DLEDDEVTLFEI
+685 DLDEESVALFEI
-697 DLEAVYAAAGRVSVQ
+697 DLGAVYAAAGRVSVQ
-712 YAPISRYPEAEQDIA
+712 YSPISRYPEAEQDIA
-727 ILVDADVPSS
+727 ILVDVDVPSS

-743 DRHRLVKKSAP
+743 NRHRLVKKSAP

-759 GEGVPQGKRSVAYRM
+759 GEGVPQGKRSVAYRV

>member
-8 LRRYVPVD
+8 LKRYVPVD
-16 IPAQELAHRLTMAG
+16 MPAQELAHRLTMAG
-30 LEIEEV
+30 LEIDEV
-36 REIGAEWGRDKVVV
+36 REVGADWGRDKVFV
-50 GHVMALDRHP
+50 GHVMAVDRHP

-68 TLDLGGGDTI
+68 TVDLGGETV

-86 LAAGQKIAFAHAGAM
+86 LAAGQKIAFAFAGAI
-101 LHSTKT
+101 LYSTRT

-125 MVCSEVELGLGNDH
+125 MVCSEVELGLGDDH
-139 DGILVLPDDA
+139 DGIMVLPEDA
-149 PVGTPLVDYLGDAV
+149 PMGTPLVDYLGDAV

-187 LTGGTVTEPDATYPE
+187 LTGATVTEPDTTYPE
-202 DGGPIEDAARIEIAD
+202 MGDPIELDATVEIAD
-217 PDLCSRYGASLIR
+217 PDLCSRYAASLIR
-230 GVTVGPSPEWLQDA
+230 GVTVGPSPDWLKDA
-244 LNSVGM
+244 LAAVGM

-258 VTNFVMMEY
+258 VTNFVMLEY
-267 GQPLHAFDFDT
+267 GQPLHAFDYDT
-278 IGDSTVII
+278 IRDATVII

-293 KFTTLDEEERTL
+293 RFTTLDEEERKL
-305 EPPMLTIADSQDAI
+305 DPPMLTIADSQDAI

-330 EVGDTT
+330 EVGDST

-354 ATGLG
+354 AAGLG

-370 GIRQDLVTRALRRA
+370 GIRQDLVPRALRRA

-390 LAGGVAA
+390 AAGGVAA
-397 KGIIDAFP
+397 KGIIDVFP
-405 VVKTPPTLTTGPE
+405 VVKTPPTLTIGPE
-418 QFRRV
+418 HFRRV
-423 LGTDISIDTIE
+423 LGAEVSTDTIE
-434 QVLNSL
+434 NVLTSL
-440 GFDTARD
+440 GFETARD
-447 GDSLEV
+447 GDTLEV
-453 GCPYWRADITIA
+453 QSPYWRADITIA

-492 HQPNA
+492 HEPRV
-497 ERVVRERVRDALVSA
+497 EREIREQVRDALVAA

-524 LEALEKVET
+524 VEALEKVEV
-533 RTEEPEAPLKLSNP
+533 RTDGSDAPLKLANP
-547 MSSELSHMRT
+547 MSAELTHMRT
-557 TLRSGVLQTLAF
+557 ALRSGVLQTLAF

-578 LRLFEIGAVYLP
+578 LRLFEIGSVYLP

-597 DLPDEKEMLVGVLS
+597 DLPDEREMLVGVFS
-611 GPRSEASWLVP
+611 GPRSGASWLVP
-622 EGGMDFFDAKG
+622 EGDMDFFDAKG
-633 VLETVFSQIGVSES
+633 VVETVFSQVGLSEE
-647 YEADTD
+647 YKADND
-653 SILLPGKTAGVFC
+653 PILLPGKIARVFC
-666 GNKAVGTIGEVHPR
+666 GNKAMGTIGEIHPR
-680 ILARF
+680 VLARF
-685 DLEDDEVTLFEI
+685 DLDNDEVAMFEI
-697 DLEAVYAAAGRVSVQ
+697 DLEAVYVAAGRVSVQ

-737 RIQTII
+737 RVQTII
-743 DRHRLVKKSAP
+743 NRHRLVKKSAP
-754 FDLYS
+754 FDLYT
-759 GEGVPQGKRSVAYRM
+759 GEGVPPGKRSIAFRV

-782 LTGDLVD
+782 LTSDLVD

-795 MRQLEREVGATLR
+795 MRQLQREFDATLR
-808 GE
+808 GD

>member
-8 LRRYVPVD
+8 LKRYVPVD
-16 IPAQELAHRLTMAG
+16 MPAQELAHRLTMAG
-30 LEIEEV
+30 LEIDEV
-36 REIGAEWGRDKVVV
+36 REVGADWGRDKVFV
-50 GHVMALDRHP
+50 GHVMAVDRHP

-68 TLDLGGGDTI
+68 TVDLGDGETV

-86 LAAGQKIAFAHAGAM
+86 LAAGQKIAFAFAGAM
-101 LHSTKT
+101 LYSTRT

-120 VESAG
+120 VESGG
-125 MVCSEVELGLGNDH
+125 MVCSEVELGLGDDH
-139 DGILVLPDDA
+139 EGIMVLPEDA

-187 LTGGTVTEPDATYPE
+187 LTGATVTEPDATYPE
-202 DGGPIEDAARIEIAD
+202 DGDPIEQDVRIEIAD
-217 PDLCSRYGASLIR
+217 PELCSRYGASLIR
-230 GVTVGPSPEWLQDA
+230 GVKVGPSPDWLKDA
-244 LNSVGM
+244 LATVGM

-258 VTNFVMMEY
+258 VTNYVMLEY
-267 GQPLHAFDFDT
+267 GQPLHAFDYDT
-278 IGDSTVII
+278 IGDATVII

-293 KFTTLDEEERTL
+293 RFTTLDEEERKL

-330 EVGDTT
+330 EVGDSTV
-336 TNVLIESANFDA
+336 NVLIESANFDA

-370 GIRQDLVTRALRRA
+370 GIRQDLVPRALRRA

-390 LAGGVAA
+390 VAGGIAA
-397 KGIIDAFP
+397 KGIVDVFP
-405 VVKTPPTLTTGPE
+405 VVKTPPTLTIGPE
-418 QFRRV
+418 HFRRV
-423 LGTDISIDTIE
+423 LGSEISADTIDR
-434 QVLNSL
+434 VLTSL
-440 GFDTARD
+440 GFATTRD

-453 GCPYWRADITIA
+453 KSPYWRADITIA
-465 EDLVEEVARIVG
+465 EDLIEEVARIVG

-492 HQPNA
+492 HEPRV
-497 ERVVRERVRDALVSA
+497 EREVRERVRDALVAA

-524 LEALEKVET
+524 VEALEKVEVQ
-533 RTEEPEAPLKLSNP
+533 TEEPDAPLGLANP
-547 MSSELSHMRT
+547 MSAELSHMRT

-578 LRLFEIGAVYLP
+578 LRLFEIGPVYLP

-611 GPRSEASWLVP
+611 GPRSGASWLVP
-622 EGGMDFFDAKG
+622 EGDMDFFDTKG
-633 VLETVFSQIGVSES
+633 VLEAVFSHVGLLED
-647 YEADTD
+647 YKADD
-653 SILLPGKTAGVFC
+653 DPILLSGKTARVFC
-666 GNKAVGTIGEVHPR
+666 GNKAVGTIGEIHPR
-680 ILARF
+680 VLARF
-685 DLEDDEVTLFEI
+685 DLDDSGVTLFEI

-727 ILVDADVPSS
+727 ILVDADVPAS

-743 DRHRLVKKSAP
+743 NRHRLVKKSAP
-754 FDLYS
+754 FDLYT
-759 GEGVPQGKRSVAYRM
+759 GEGVPAGKRSIAFRV

-795 MRQLEREVGATLR
+795 IRQLQREFDATLR

>member
-8 LRRYVPVD
+8 LKRYVPVD
-16 IPAQELAHRLTMAG
+16 MPAQDLAHRLTMAG
-30 LEIEEV
+30 LEVDEV
-36 REIGAEWGRDKVVV
+36 REVGAEWGRDKVFV
-50 GHVMALDRHP
+50 GHVTSLDRHP

-68 TLDLGGGDTI
+68 TVDLGGETV

-86 LAAGQKIAFAHAGAM
+86 LAAGQKIAFAFAGAM

-125 MVCSEVELGLGNDH
+125 MVCSEVELGLGDNH
-139 DGILVLPDDA
+139 EGILVLPDDA

-187 LTGGTVTEPDATYPE
+187 LTGATVTEPDATYPE
-202 DGGPIEDAARIEIAD
+202 TGDPIERDVTVEIAD
-217 PDLCSRYGASLIR
+217 PDLCSRYAASLIR
-230 GVTVGPSPEWLQDA
+230 GVTVGPSPDWLKDA
-244 LNSVGM
+244 LTAVGM

-258 VTNFVMMEY
+258 VTNFVMLEY
-267 GQPLHAFDFDT
+267 GQPLHAFDYDT
-278 IGDSTVII
+278 IGDATVII
-286 RAARPGE
+286 RAARAGE
-293 KFTTLDEEERTL
+293 RFTALDEEDRKL

-348 NNTRNT
+348 TNTRNT

-370 GIRQDLVTRALRRA
+370 GIRQDLVPRALRRA
-384 TALMLE
+384 TALMHE
-390 LAGGVAA
+390 LAGGEAA
-397 KGIIDAFP
+397 KGIVDVFP
-405 VVKTPPTLTTGPE
+405 VVKTPSTLTIGPE
-418 QFRRV
+418 HFRRV
-423 LGTDISIDTIE
+423 LGAEISTDTIDR
-434 QVLNSL
+434 VLTSL
-440 GFDTARD
+440 GFETTRD
-447 GDSLEV
+447 GDSLQV
-453 GCPYWRADITIA
+453 KCPYWRADITIA
-465 EDLVEEVARIVG
+465 EDLIEEVARIVG

-492 HQPNA
+492 HEPRA
-497 ERVVRERVRDALVSA
+497 EREVREQIRDALVAA

-524 LEALEKVET
+524 VEALEKVEVP
-533 RTEEPEAPLKLSNP
+533 TEEPDAPLRLANP
-547 MSSELSHMRT
+547 MSADLTHMRT

-569 NRRMSRGEG
+569 NRRMSRSEG
-578 LRLFEIGAVYLP
+578 LRLFEIGPVYLP
-590 KEEAKER
+590 REEAKER

-611 GPRSEASWLVP
+611 GPRSGASWLVP
-622 EGGMDFFDAKG
+622 EGDMDFFDAKG
-633 VLETVFSQIGVSES
+633 VLESAFAQIGISDE
-647 YEADTD
+647 YKPDD
-653 SILLPGKTAGVFC
+653 DPILLSGKTASVFC
-666 GNKAVGTIGEVHPR
+666 GNKTVGTIGEVHPR
-680 ILARF
+680 VLSRF
-685 DLEDDEVTLFEI
+685 DLDDVSVTLFEI

-727 ILVDADVPSS
+727 IVVDADVAAS

-743 DRHRLVKKSAP
+743 NRHRLVKKSAP
-754 FDLYS
+754 FDLYT
-759 GEGVPQGKRSVAYRM
+759 GEGVPPGKRSIAFRV

-795 MRQLEREVGATLR
+795 MRQLQREFDATLR

>member
-1 MLIPISW
+1 MLIPLSW
-8 LRRYVPVD
+8 LKRYVPVD
-16 IPAQELAHRLTMAG
+16 MPAQELAHRLTMAG
-30 LEIEEV
+30 LEIDEV
-36 REIGAEWGRDKVVV
+36 REVGADWGRDKVFV
-50 GHVMALDRHP
+50 GHVMAVDRHP

-68 TLDLGGGDTI
+68 TVDLGGGETV

-86 LAAGQKIAFAHAGAM
+86 LAAGQKIAFAFAGAM
-101 LHSTKT
+101 LYSMKT

-125 MVCSEVELGLGNDH
+125 MVCSEVELGLGDDH
-139 DGILVLPDDA
+139 EGIMVLPEDA

-187 LTGGTVTEPDATYPE
+187 LTGATVTEPDATYPE
-202 DGGPIEDAARIEIAD
+202 DGDPIEQDVRIEIAD

-230 GVTVGPSPEWLQDA
+230 GVKVGPSPDWLKDA
-244 LNSVGM
+244 LAAVGM

-258 VTNFVMMEY
+258 VTNYVMLEY

-278 IGDSTVII
+278 IGDATVII

-293 KFTTLDEEERTL
+293 KFTTLDEEERKL

-330 EVGDTT
+330 EVGDSTV
-336 TNVLIESANFDA
+336 NVLIESANFDA

-370 GIRQDLVTRALRRA
+370 GIRQDLVPRALRRA

-390 LAGGVAA
+390 LAGGEAA
-397 KGIIDAFP
+397 KGIVDVFP
-405 VVKTPPTLTTGPE
+405 VVKTPPTLTIGPE
-418 QFRRV
+418 HFRRV
-423 LGTDISIDTIE
+423 LGAEISIDTIDR
-434 QVLNSL
+434 VLTSL
-440 GFDTARD
+440 GFETERN

-453 GCPYWRADITIA
+453 QCPYWRADITIA
-465 EDLVEEVARIVG
+465 EDVIEEVARIVG

-492 HQPNA
+492 HEPRI
-497 ERVVRERVRDALVSA
+497 ERDVREQIRDALVAA

-524 LEALEKVET
+524 VEALQKVEVP
-533 RTEEPEAPLKLSNP
+533 TEEPNAPLRLANP
-547 MSSELSHMRT
+547 MSAELSHMRT

-578 LRLFEIGAVYLP
+578 LRLFEIGPVYLP

-597 DLPDEKEMLVGVLS
+597 ELPDEKEMLVGVLS
-611 GPRSEASWLVP
+611 GPRSDASWLVP
-622 EGGMDFFDAKG
+622 EGDMDFFDAKG
-633 VLETVFSQIGVSES
+633 VIEAIFSHIGLSEE
-647 YEADTD
+647 YKADD
-653 SILLPGKTAGVFC
+653 DPILLSSKTARVFC
-666 GNKAVGTIGEVHPR
+666 ENKAIGTIGEIHPR
-680 ILARF
+680 VLARF
-685 DLEDDEVTLFEI
+685 DLDDTGVTLFEI
-697 DLEAVYAAAGRVSVQ
+697 DLEVVYAAASRVSVQ

-727 ILVDADVPSS
+727 LLVDADVPAS

-743 DRHRLVKKSAP
+743 NRHRLVKKSAP
-754 FDLYS
+754 FDLYT
-759 GEGVPQGKRSVAYRM
+759 GEGVPPGKQSIAFRV

-795 MRQLEREVGATLR
+795 MRQLEREFDATLR
-808 GE
+808 G

>member
-1 MLIPISW
+1 MLIPLSW
-8 LRRYVPVD
+8 LKRYVPVEM
-16 IPAQELAHRLTMAG
+16 PAQELAHRLTMAG
-30 LEIEEV
+30 LEIDEV
-36 REIGAEWGRDKVVV
+36 REVGADWGRDKVFV
-50 GHVMALDRHP
+50 GHVTAVDRHP

-68 TLDLGGGDTI
+68 TVDLGDETV

-86 LAAGQKIAFAHAGAM
+86 LAAGQKIAFAFAGAM
-101 LHSTKT
+101 LYSTRT

-125 MVCSEVELGLGNDH
+125 MVCSEVELGLGDDH
-139 DGILVLPDDA
+139 EGIMVLPEDA

-187 LTGGTVTEPDATYPE
+187 LTGATVTEPDATYPE
-202 DGGPIEDAARIEIAD
+202 DGDPIERDVTVEIAD
-217 PDLCSRYGASLIR
+217 PELCSRYGASLIR
-230 GVTVGPSPEWLQDA
+230 GVKVGPSPDWLKDA
-244 LNSVGM
+244 LSGVGM

-258 VTNFVMMEY
+258 VTNYVMLEY
-267 GQPLHAFDFDT
+267 GQPLHAFDYDT
-278 IGDSTVII
+278 IGDATVII
-286 RAARPGE
+286 RAAHPGE
-293 KFTTLDEEERTL
+293 KFTTLDEEERKL

-330 EVGDTT
+330 EVGDST

-370 GIRQDLVTRALRRA
+370 GIRQDLVPRALRRA

-390 LAGGVAA
+390 LAGGEAA
-397 KGIIDAFP
+397 KGIVDVFP
-405 VVKTPPTLTTGPE
+405 VVKTPPTLTIGPE
-418 QFRRV
+418 HFRRV
-423 LGTDISIDTIE
+423 LGAEINTDTIDR
-434 QVLNSL
+434 VLTSL
-440 GFDTARD
+440 GFETTRD

-453 GCPYWRADITIA
+453 QSPYWRADITIA
-465 EDLVEEVARIVG
+465 EDLIEEVARIVG

-492 HQPNA
+492 HEPRI
-497 ERVVRERVRDALVSA
+497 EREIREQVRDALVAA

-524 LEALEKVET
+524 AEALQKVEVPT
-533 RTEEPEAPLKLSNP
+533 QEPDAPLRLANP
-547 MSSELSHMRT
+547 MSAELSHMRT

-578 LRLFEIGAVYLP
+578 LRLFEIGPVYLP
-590 KEEAKER
+590 KEEVKER
-597 DLPDEKEMLVGVLS
+597 DLPDEREMLVGVLS
-611 GPRSEASWLVP
+611 GPRSGASWLVP
-622 EGGMDFFDAKG
+622 EGDMDFFDAKG
-633 VLETVFSQIGVSES
+633 VLEAIFSHVGLSEE
-647 YEADTD
+647 YKADD
-653 SILLPGKTAGVFC
+653 DPILLSGKTASVFC
-666 GNKAVGTIGEVHPR
+666 GNKAVGTIGEVHPKV
-680 ILARF
+680 LARF
-685 DLEDDEVTLFEI
+685 DLDDTGVTLFEI

-727 ILVDADVPSS
+727 LLVDADVPAS

-743 DRHRLVKKSAP
+743 NRHRLVKKSAP
-754 FDLYS
+754 FDLYA
-759 GEGVPQGKRSVAYRM
+759 GEGVPAGKRSIAFRV

-795 MRQLEREVGATLR
+795 MRQLEREFDATLR
-808 GE
+808 G

>member
-8 LRRYVPVD
+8 LKRYVPVD
-16 IPAQELAHRLTMAG
+16 MPAQELAHRLTMAG
-30 LEIEEV
+30 LEIDEV
-36 REIGAEWGRDKVVV
+36 REVGADWGRDKVFV
-50 GHVMALDRHP
+50 GHVMAVDRHP

-68 TLDLGGGDTI
+68 TVDLGGETV

-101 LHSTKT
+101 LYSTRT

-125 MVCSEVELGLGNDH
+125 MVCSEVELGLGEDH
-139 DGILVLPDDA
+139 DGIMVLPEDA

-187 LTGGTVTEPDATYPE
+187 LTGAAVTEPDATYPE
-202 DGGPIEDAARIEIAD
+202 LGDPIERDVTIEIAD
-217 PDLCSRYGASLIR
+217 PELCSRYGASLIR
-230 GVTVGPSPEWLQDA
+230 GVTVGPSPDWLKDA
-244 LNSVGM
+244 LASVGM

-258 VTNFVMMEY
+258 VTNYVMLEY

-278 IGDSTVII
+278 IGDATVII

-293 KFTTLDEEERTL
+293 RFTSLDEEERKL

-330 EVGDTT
+330 EVGDST

-348 NNTRNT
+348 TNTRNT
-354 ATGLG
+354 SVGLG

-370 GIRQDLVTRALRRA
+370 GIRQDLVPRALRRA
-384 TALMLE
+384 TALILE

-397 KGIIDAFP
+397 KGIIDVFP
-405 VVKTPPTLTTGPE
+405 VVKTPPTLTIGPE

-423 LGTDISIDTIE
+423 LGMDISTDTIDG
-434 QVLNSL
+434 VLFSL
-440 GFDTARD
+440 GFETTRD
-447 GDSLEV
+447 EDMLEV
-453 GCPYWRADITIA
+453 RTPYWRADITIA

-492 HQPNA
+492 HEPRV
-497 ERVVRERVRDALVSA
+497 EREIREQVRDALVAA

-524 LEALEKVET
+524 VEALEKVEV
-533 RTEEPEAPLKLSNP
+533 RTDGSDAPLKLANP
-547 MSSELSHMRT
+547 MSAELTHMRT
-557 TLRSGVLQTLAF
+557 ALRSGVLQTLAF

-578 LRLFEIGAVYLP
+578 LRLFEIGSVYLP
-590 KEEAKER
+590 REEAKER
-597 DLPDEKEMLVGVLS
+597 DLPDEKEMLVGVFS
-611 GPRSEASWLVP
+611 GPRSGASWLVP
-622 EGGMDFFDAKG
+622 GGDMDFFDAKG
-633 VLETVFSQIGVSES
+633 VMEAVFAQIGLSEE
-647 YEADTD
+647 YKADD
-653 SILLPGKTAGVFC
+653 DPILLSGKTARVFC
-666 GNKAVGTIGEVHPR
+666 GNKAMGTIGEIHPR
-680 ILARF
+680 VLARF
-685 DLEDDEVTLFEI
+685 DLDETGVTLFEF
-697 DLEAVYAAAGRVSVQ
+697 DLEAVYVAAGRVSVQ

-737 RIQTII
+737 RIQAII
-743 DRHRLVKKSAP
+743 NRHRLVKKSAP
-754 FDLYS
+754 FDLYA
-759 GEGVPQGKRSVAYRM
+759 GEGVPPGKRSIAFRV

-782 LTGDLVD
+782 LTSDLID

-795 MRQLEREVGATLR
+795 MRQLQREFDATLR

>member
-1 MLIPISW
+1 MLIPLSW
-8 LRRYVPVD
+8 LNRYVPVD
-16 IPAQELAHRLTMAG
+16 MPAQELAHRLTMAG
-30 LEIEEV
+30 LEIDEV
-36 REIGAEWGRDKVVV
+36 REVGADWGRDKVFV
-50 GHVMALDRHP
+50 GHVTAVDRHP

-68 TLDLGGGDTI
+68 TVDLGGETV

-86 LAAGQKIAFAHAGAM
+86 LAAGQKIAFAFAGAM
-101 LHSTKT
+101 LYSTKT

-125 MVCSEVELGLGNDH
+125 MVCSEVELGLGDDH
-139 DGILVLPDDA
+139 AGIMVLPEDA

-174 CLSILGVAHEVAA
+174 CLSMLGVAHEVAA
-187 LTGGTVTEPDATYPE
+187 LTGATVTEPDATYLE
-202 DGGPIEDAARIEIAD
+202 DGDPIEQDVRIEITD

-230 GVTVGPSPEWLQDA
+230 GVKVGPSPDWLKDA
-244 LNSVGM
+244 LAAVGM

-258 VTNFVMMEY
+258 VTNYVMLEY
-267 GQPLHAFDFDT
+267 GQPLHAFDYDT
-278 IGDSTVII
+278 IGDATVII
-286 RAARPGE
+286 RAAQPGE
-293 KFTTLDEEERTL
+293 RFTTLDEEERKL

-330 EVGDTT
+330 EVGDSTV
-336 TNVLIESANFDA
+336 NVLIESANFDA

-370 GIRQDLVTRALRRA
+370 GIRQDLVPRALRRA

-397 KGIIDAFP
+397 KGIVDVFP
-405 VVKTPPTLTTGPE
+405 VVKTPPTLTIGPE
-418 QFRRV
+418 HFRRV
-423 LGTDISIDTIE
+423 LGAEINTDTIDR
-434 QVLNSL
+434 VLSSL
-440 GFDTARD
+440 GFETTRN

-453 GCPYWRADITIA
+453 QCPYWRADITIA
-465 EDLVEEVARIVG
+465 EDLIEEVARIVG

-492 HQPNA
+492 HEPRI
-497 ERVVRERVRDALVSA
+497 EREIREQVRDALVAA

-524 LEALEKVET
+524 AEALQKVEVPT
-533 RTEEPEAPLKLSNP
+533 QEPDAPLRLANP
-547 MSSELSHMRT
+547 MSAELSHMRT

-578 LRLFEIGAVYLP
+578 LRLFEIGPVYLP

-597 DLPDEKEMLVGVLS
+597 ELPDEKEMLVGVLS
-611 GPRSEASWLVP
+611 GPRSDASWLVP
-622 EGGMDFFDAKG
+622 EGDMDFFDAKG
-633 VLETVFSQIGVSES
+633 VIEAIFSHIGLSEE
-647 YEADTD
+647 YRADD
-653 SILLPGKTAGVFC
+653 DPILLSGKTARVFC
-666 GNKAVGTIGEVHPR
+666 ENKAIGTIGEVHPR
-680 ILARF
+680 VLARF
-685 DLEDDEVTLFEI
+685 DLDDTGVTLFEI

-727 ILVDADVPSS
+727 LLVDADVPAS

-743 DRHRLVKKSAP
+743 NRHRLVKKSAP
-754 FDLYS
+754 FDLYA
-759 GEGVPQGKRSVAYRM
+759 GEGVPAGKRSIAFRV

-795 MRQLEREVGATLR
+795 MRQLEREFDATLR
-808 GE
+808 G

>member
-1 MLIPISW
+1 MLIPLSW
-8 LRRYVPVD
+8 LKRYVPVD
-16 IPAQELAHRLTMAG
+16 MPAQELAHRLTMAG
-30 LEIEEV
+30 LEIDEV
-36 REIGAEWGRDKVVV
+36 REVGADWGRDKVFV
-50 GHVMALDRHP
+50 GHVTAVDRHP

-68 TLDLGGGDTI
+68 TVDLGGGQTV

-86 LAAGQKIAFAHAGAM
+86 LAAGQKIAFAFAGAT
-101 LHSTKT
+101 LYSTRT

-125 MVCSEVELGLGNDH
+125 MVCSEVELGLGDDH
-139 DGILVLPDDA
+139 EGIMVLPEDA
-149 PVGTPLVDYLGDAV
+149 PIGTPLVDYLGDAV

-187 LTGGTVTEPDATYPE
+187 LTGTTVTEPDATYPE
-202 DGGPIEDAARIEIAD
+202 DGDPIEQDVRIEIAD
-217 PDLCSRYGASLIR
+217 PELCSRYGASLIR
-230 GVTVGPSPEWLQDA
+230 GVKVGPSPDWLKEA
-244 LNSVGM
+244 LSGVGM

-258 VTNFVMMEY
+258 VTNYVMLEY
-267 GQPLHAFDFDT
+267 GQPLHAFDYDT
-278 IGDSTVII
+278 IGDATVII

-293 KFTTLDEEERTL
+293 RFTTLDEEERKL
-305 EPPMLTIADSQDAI
+305 EPPMLTIADSRDAI

-330 EVGDTT
+330 EVGDSTV
-336 TNVLIESANFDA
+336 NVLIESANFDA

-370 GIRQDLVTRALRRA
+370 GIRQDLVPRALRRA

-397 KGIIDAFP
+397 KGIVDVFP
-405 VVKTPPTLTTGPE
+405 VVKTPPTLTIGPE
-418 QFRRV
+418 HFRRV
-423 LGTDISIDTIE
+423 LGAEISTDTID
-434 QVLNSL
+434 QVLSSL
-440 GFDTARD
+440 GFETTRD

-453 GCPYWRADITIA
+453 QSPYWRADITIA
-465 EDLVEEVARIVG
+465 EDLIEEVARIVG

-492 HQPNA
+492 HEPRV
-497 ERVVRERVRDALVSA
+497 EREVRERVRDALVAA

-524 LEALEKVET
+524 VEALEKVEV
-533 RTEEPEAPLKLSNP
+533 RTEEPDAPLSIANP
-547 MSSELSHMRT
+547 MSAELSHMRT

-578 LRLFEIGAVYLP
+578 LRLFEIGPVYLP

-597 DLPDEKEMLVGVLS
+597 DLPDEREMLVGVLS
-611 GPRSEASWLVP
+611 GPRSGASWLVP
-622 EGGMDFFDAKG
+622 EGDMDFFDAKG
-633 VLETVFSQIGVSES
+633 VLESVFTQTGLSEE
-647 YEADTD
+647 YRADD
-653 SILLPGKTAGVFC
+653 DPILLSGKTARVFC

-680 ILARF
+680 VLARF
-685 DLEDDEVTLFEI
+685 DLDDAGVTLFEI
-697 DLEAVYAAAGRVSVQ
+697 DLEAVYAAAGGVSVQ

-737 RIQTII
+737 RIQTVIN
-743 DRHRLVKKSAP
+743 RHRLVKKSAP
-754 FDLYS
+754 FDLYT
-759 GEGVPQGKRSVAYRM
+759 GEGVPSGKQSIAFRV

-795 MRQLEREVGATLR
+795 MRQLEREFGATLR

>member
-8 LRRYVPVD
+8 LKRYVPVE
-16 IPAQELAHRLTMAG
+16 ISAQELAHKLTMAG
-30 LEIEEV
+30 LEIDEV
-36 REIGAEWGRDKVVV
+36 REVGAEWGRDKVFV
-50 GHVMALDRHP
+50 GHVIALDRHP

-68 TLDLGGGDTI
+68 TVDLGGETV

-86 LAAGQKIAFAHAGAM
+86 LAAGQKIAFAFAGAM
-101 LHSTKT
+101 LYSTKT

-125 MVCSEVELGLGNDH
+125 MVCSEVELGLGDDH
-139 DGILVLPDDA
+139 AGILVLPEDA

-187 LTGGTVTEPDATYPE
+187 LTGGIVTEPDATYPE
-202 DGGPIEDAARIEIAD
+202 DGGPIEEIASIEIAD

-230 GVTVGPSPEWLQDA
+230 GVTVGPSPAWLQEA
-244 LNSVGM
+244 LTGVGV

-278 IGDSTVII
+278 IGDSTVIV

-293 KFTTLDEEERTL
+293 KFTTLDEEDRTL
-305 EPPMLTIADSQDAI
+305 DPPMLTIADSNDAI

-324 MGGQNT
+324 MGGLNT

-348 NNTRNT
+348 TNTRNT

-370 GIRQDLVTRALRRA
+370 GIRQDLVPRALRRA

-390 LAGGVAA
+390 LAGGTAA
-397 KGIIDAFP
+397 KGIIDVFP
-405 VVKTPPTLTTGPE
+405 VVKTPPTLTIGPE

-440 GFDTARD
+440 GFETTRD
-447 GDSLEV
+447 GDLLEV
-453 GCPYWRADITIA
+453 RCPYWRADITIT

-492 HQPNA
+492 HQPSP
-497 ERVVRERVRDALVSA
+497 ERAVRERVRDALVSA

-524 LEALEKVET
+524 LDALEKVEI

-547 MSSELSHMRT
+547 MSSDLTHMRT
-557 TLRSGVLQTLAF
+557 TLRAGVLQTLSF

-622 EGGMDFFDAKG
+622 EGDMDFFDAKG
-633 VLETVFSQIGVSES
+633 VIEAVFEEIGVSAG

-653 SILLPGKTAGVFC
+653 LILLPGKTARVLC
-666 GNKAVGTIGEVHPR
+666 GNKPVGAIGEVHPKV
-680 ILARF
+680 LARF
-685 DLEDDEVTLFEI
+685 DLDEERVALFEI
-697 DLEAVYAAAGRVSVQ
+697 DLGAVYAAAGRVSVQ
-712 YAPISRYPEAEQDIA
+712 YSPISRYPEAEQDIA
-727 ILVDADVPSS
+727 IVVEADVASS

-759 GEGVPQGKRSVAYRM
+759 GEGVPPGKRSVAYRV

-782 LTGDLVD
+782 LTGDLVE

-795 MRQLEREVGATLR
+795 MRQLQREFDATLR

>member
-8 LRRYVPVD
+8 LKRYVPVD
-16 IPAQELAHRLTMAG
+16 MPAQELAHKLTMAG
-30 LEIEEV
+30 LEIDEV
-36 REIGAEWGRDKVVV
+36 REVGADWGRDKVVV
-50 GHVMALDRHP
+50 GHVTALDRHP

-68 TLDLGGGDTI
+68 TLDLGGGETI

-101 LHSTKT
+101 LHSTRT

-125 MVCSEVELGLGNDH
+125 MVCSEVELGLGDDH

-149 PVGTPLVDYLGDAV
+149 PVGMPLVDYLGDAV

-202 DGGPIEDAARIEIAD
+202 DGDPIERDITIEIAD

-230 GVTVGPSPEWLQDA
+230 GVTVGPSPQWLQDA

-286 RAARPGE
+286 RAARSGE
-293 KFTTLDEEERTL
+293 KFTTLDEEQRTL

-324 MGGQNT
+324 MGGLNT
-330 EVGDTT
+330 EVGDST

-370 GIRQDLVTRALRRA
+370 GIRQDLVPRALRRA
-384 TALMLE
+384 TALTLE

-397 KGIIDAFP
+397 KGIIDVFP
-405 VVKTPPTLTTGPE
+405 VVKTPPTLTIGSE

-423 LGTDISIDTIE
+423 LGTGISIDTIDR
-434 QVLNSL
+434 VLTSL
-440 GFDTARD
+440 GFETTRD

-453 GCPYWRADITIA
+453 QCPYWRADITIA

-533 RTEEPEAPLKLSNP
+533 PTEEPEAPLKLSNP
-547 MSSELSHMRT
+547 MSSDLSHMRT
-557 TLRSGVLQTLAF
+557 TLRSGVLQTLSF

-597 DLPDEKEMLVGVLS
+597 DLPDEKEMLMGVLS

-622 EGGMDFFDAKG
+622 EGDMDFFDAKG
-633 VLETVFSQIGVSES
+633 VLEAVFSQIGVSES

-653 SILLPGKTAGVFC
+653 SILLPGKTASVFC
-666 GNKAVGTIGEVHPR
+666 GNKPVGTIGEVHPR
-680 ILARF
+680 VLARF
-685 DLEDDEVTLFEI
+685 DLDEESVALFEI
-697 DLEAVYAAAGRVSVQ
+697 DLGAVYAAAGRVSLQ
-712 YAPISRYPEAEQDIA
+712 YSPISRYPEAEQDIA
-727 ILVDADVPSS
+727 ILVDVDVPSS

-743 DRHRLVKKSAP
+743 NRHRLVKKSAP

-759 GEGVPQGKRSVAYRM
+759 GEGVPQGKRSVAYRV

>member
-8 LRRYVPVD
+8 LKRYVPVD
-16 IPAQELAHRLTMAG
+16 MPAQELAHRLTMAG
-30 LEIEEV
+30 LEIDEV
-36 REIGAEWGRDKVVV
+36 REVGADWGRDKVFV
-50 GHVMALDRHP
+50 GHVTAVDRHP

-68 TLDLGGGDTI
+68 TVDLGGETV

-86 LAAGQKIAFAHAGAM
+86 LAAGQKIAFAFAGAM
-101 LHSTKT
+101 LYSTRT

-125 MVCSEVELGLGNDH
+125 MVCSEVELGLGDDH
-139 DGILVLPDDA
+139 DGILVLPEDA

-187 LTGGTVTEPDATYPE
+187 LTGSTVVEPDPTYPE
-202 DGGPIEDAARIEIAD
+202 LGDPIEQDANVEIAD
-217 PDLCSRYGASLIR
+217 PDLCSRYAASLIR
-230 GVTVGPSPEWLQDA
+230 GVTVGPSPDWLKDA
-244 LNSVGM
+244 LSAVGM

-258 VTNFVMMEY
+258 VTNYVMLEY

-293 KFTTLDEEERTL
+293 RFTTLDEEDRKL
-305 EPPMLTIADSQDAI
+305 APPMLTIADSQDAI

-330 EVGDTT
+330 EVGDST

-370 GIRQDLVTRALRRA
+370 GIRQDLVPRALRRA

-390 LAGGVAA
+390 LAGGVAS
-397 KGIIDAFP
+397 KGIIDVFP
-405 VVKTPPTLTTGPE
+405 VVKTPPTLTIGPE
-418 QFRRV
+418 HFRRV
-423 LGTDISIDTIE
+423 LGAEISTDTIDK
-434 QVLNSL
+434 VLTSL
-440 GFDTARD
+440 GFETTRD
-447 GDSLEV
+447 GDTLDV
-453 GCPYWRADITIA
+453 RTPYWRADITIA

-492 HQPNA
+492 HEPRA
-497 ERVVRERVRDALVSA
+497 EREVRERLRDALVAS

-524 LEALEKVET
+524 IDSLEKVEVPT
-533 RTEEPEAPLKLSNP
+533 DGTDAPLSLSNP
-547 MSSELSHMRT
+547 MSAELTHMRT
-557 TLRSGVLQTLAF
+557 TLRASVLQTLAF

-578 LRLFEIGAVYLP
+578 LRLFEIGSVYLP

-597 DLPDEKEMLVGVLS
+597 DLPDEKEMLVGVFS
-611 GPRSEASWLVP
+611 GPRAGASWLVP
-622 EGGMDFFDAKG
+622 EGDMDFFDAKG
-633 VLETVFSQIGVSES
+633 ILETAFSQIGLSDE
-647 YEADTD
+647 YKADDDT
-653 SILLPGKTAGVFC
+653 ILLPGKTARVFC

-680 ILARF
+680 VLARF
-685 DLEDDEVTLFEI
+685 DLDDTDVTLFEI

-712 YAPISRYPEAEQDIA
+712 YTPISRYPEAEQDIA
-727 ILVDADVPSS
+727 ILVDADVPAS
-737 RIQTII
+737 RIQAII
-743 DRHRLVKKSAP
+743 NRHRLVKNSAP
-754 FDLYS
+754 FDLYA
-759 GEGVPQGKRSVAYRM
+759 GEGVPPGKRSIAFRV

-789 KARGDI
+789 RARGDI
-795 MRQLEREVGATLR
+795 MRQLQREFDATLR